1 MFESPYCVATPANY
15 EPIIAYMQREHI
27 RYAWAFNF
35 VAYPIVF
42 ETDSSIIVADPFA
55 IRHPSHSIDLTRI
68 PANSNAAL
76 HADRPSLLV
85 LTEHNNPYPLVLRLL
100 DNEHITY
107 RVARFLSGAD
117 RDILVV
123 TPLNRT
129 VPVLELDLKDFNTLF
144 GCSAG

>member
-1 MFESPYCVATPANY
+1 MYIYKACKDRAQNQPQHASLPVTLRPSVLQGLLFSSLLISLCAQVWTYGLANADTMFASPYCVATPANY

-27 RYAWAFNF
+27 
-35 VAYPIVF
+35 I
-42 ETDSSIIVADPFA
+42 
-55 IRHPSHSIDLTRI
+55 
-68 PANSNAAL
+68 
-76 HADRPSLLV
+76 
-85 LTEHNNPYPLVLRLL
+85 
-100 DNEHITY
+100 Y

-117 RDILVV
+117 RDLLVV